1 MKLSY
6 NPLFFGRDHELKRLV
21 QVLNETKQAI
31 VITGM
36 PGIGKTQ
43 LAVEFAWRYGSY
55 FPDGV
60 FWLNFEDSSHVL
72 TEVAECGKKKH
83 LNLPN
88 FDGVPLTE
96 QVNRVLNEWAQE
108 KSRLLI
114 FDNCEDEELFEEW
127 QIKAGEC
134 RILVTS
140 RIGDWDPYL
149 EVQVLHLEALNIGS
163 SVNLLKK
170 LTKRDNDENLRLI
183 AEKLGRLPLA
193 LYIAGRYLFENQY
206 TISSEQFL
214 VDLSDQSLLNHPSL
228 SEFKVKRQPTKY
240 ERGIS
245 QVFTVIINKLDRR
258 DKVDIAALNLLNQAA
273 CLAPGEPIP
282 SVLLRVSRDG
292 SHLSQQNYLIRS
304 SSSNY
309 DPHLTSKGIGR
320 LVNLGLL
327 DIRKNENSIFL
338 LLHLL
343 LAEFVKKVTSQL
355 EAQTVIESAILDE
368 INQLSKE
375 ESLLNTLHFLHNHLR
390 YVTEAAYQKVERNTL
405 SLCSWLGYYL
415 NELSDH
421 ISALKYY
428 ERSLEIAKSLLGQQH
443 LFCFRCLVRIGEIHQ
458 TIEQLNKAQESYH
471 AALEIVENV
480 FSLKHPR
487 SISLLKR
494 LATVYREIG
503 DLKNAYSYYERSLQI
518 TEEVFGAEHPNTI
531 SSLDE
536 MAYLLDIMGEKED
549 SLTFYRRALD
559 IIRKVYGS
567 NYPHLIIYFQNIG
580 TLRREMKDIEGARE
594 DFQEALRLQEI
605 SFGSN
610 HVSTA
615 SNLSSIGATF
625 RAIKNYEEAYTYFR
639 RALYIREEVLGE
651 EHPDTIQN
659 LNDIGY
665 LLWLMG
671 DLDAAYLYYERILY
685 LREKNQGIEHTDTL
699 QSLQNLISLLR
710 AKGDQDVNGIV
721 IQKLTIL
728 EQQQGLNHPST
739 QRVLDML
746 DR

>member
-1 MKLSY
+1 MKLFH
-6 NPLFFGRDHELKRLV
+6 NPLFFGRDHELKKLV

-31 VITGM
+31 VITGI

-43 LAVEFAWRYGSY
+43 LAVEFAWRYGRY

-72 TEVAECGKKKH
+72 TEVAECGKENH
-83 LNLPN
+83 LNLQN

-96 QVNRVLNEWAQE
+96 QVNRVLDEWGQE

-127 QIKAGEC
+127 QIKAGKC

-140 RIGDWDPYL
+140 RIGDWDPHL
-149 EVQVLHLEALNIGS
+149 KVQVLHLDALNIES
-163 SVNLLKK
+163 STDLLKA
-170 LTKRDNDENLRLI
+170 LTKRDKDENLRLI
-183 AEKLGRLPLA
+183 AEQLDRLPLA
-193 LYIAGRYLFENQY
+193 LYIAGRYLFDSQY

-214 VDLSDQSLLNHPSL
+214 ADLSDQSLLNHPFL
-228 SEFKVKRQPTKY
+228 SEFKAKRQPTGY
-240 ERGIS
+240 ERRIS
-245 QVFTVIINKLDRR
+245 QVFTIIINKLDRLV
-258 DKVDIAALNLLNQAA
+258 KVDIAALNLLSQAA

-282 SVLLRVSRDG
+282 PVLLRVSRDG
-292 SHLSQQNYLIRS
+292 SYLLQQNHLIRS

-309 DPHLTSKGIGR
+309 DPHLTSKGIRR

-327 DIRKNENSIFL
+327 DRRKNENSISL

-343 LAEFVKKVTSQL
+343 LAEFVKKDVSQL
-355 EAQTVIESAILDE
+355 EAQTAIESAMLDA
-368 INQLSKE
+368 INQLSRQK
-375 ESLLNTLHFLHNHLR
+375 SLLNTLHFLHNHLR
-390 YVTEAAYQKVERNTL
+390 HVTEAAYQKVERNTL

-421 ISALKYY
+421 VSALKYY

-443 LFCFRCLVRIGEIHQ
+443 LFCFRCLVRIGQIQQ

-471 AALEIVENV
+471 AALGIIENV
-480 FSLKHPR
+480 FGSKHPR

-494 LATVYREIG
+494 LAAVYREIG

-536 MAYLLDIMGEKED
+536 MAYLLDIMREKEA
-549 SLTFYRRALD
+549 SLSFYQRALD
-559 IIRKVYGS
+559 ITRKKYGS
-567 NYPHLIIYFQNIG
+567 NYPRLIIYFQNIG
-580 TLRREMKDIEGARE
+580 TLRREMKDAEGARAA
-594 DFQEALRLQEI
+594 FQEAFRIQEI
-605 SFGSN
+605 IFGSN

-615 SNLSSIGATF
+615 SSLSSIGVTF
-625 RAIKNYEEAYTYFR
+625 RVIRNYKEASNYFR
-639 RALYIREEVLGE
+639 RALHIREQALGE

-659 LNDIGY
+659 LNDYGY
-665 LLWLMG
+665 VRWLMG
-671 DLDAAYLYYERILY
+671 ELNAAHLFYDRVFYLHD
-685 LREKNQGIEHTDTL
+685 KNHGIEDTNTL
-699 QSLQNLISLLR
+699 QSLNSLVGLLR
-710 AKGDQDVNGIV
+710 AKGDIEEANRIV
-721 IQKLTIL
+721 KQKLKIL
-728 EQQQGLNHPST
+728 KQRVGSGHPST
-739 QRVLDML
+739 QRVQEML
-746 DR
+746 R